1 MKLFN
6 NNHDKHNHTEQNSV
20 IERVT
25 KKIREYWNS
34 MYCSNKCKK
43 MSRGSCDI
51 VRSMSWP
58 RGENWR
64 RCHPKSLNKQ
74 HKH

>member
-6 NNHDKHNHTEQNSV
+6 NNHDKHNHTEQSSV

-25 KKIREYWNS
+25 KKIREYWNN
-34 MYCSNKCKK
+34 MYCSDKCKK

-51 VRSMSWP
+51 VRAMSWP

-64 RCHPKSLNKQ
+64 RTHPKSLNKS